1 MFCFRLAAVRTLL
14 VILRFTVK
22 LEDRTNIMFRIKE
35 ELAHGKSCH
44 SRMLF
49 LRLCE
54 MAIMLYSK
62 TYFKNHFFSELL
74 CLSQDSVPNVR
85 LKVVSLLAKLKSL
98 LSLPSDRSFLLHL
111 EEVVKELLV
120 TEQDRDVRTTVQAAT
135 QALAEVK

>member
-1 MFCFRLAAVRTLL
+1 MKYNT
-14 VILRFTVK
+14 
-22 LEDRTNIMFRIKE
+22 MFRIKE

-135 QALAEVK
+135 QALAEVKLGCPII